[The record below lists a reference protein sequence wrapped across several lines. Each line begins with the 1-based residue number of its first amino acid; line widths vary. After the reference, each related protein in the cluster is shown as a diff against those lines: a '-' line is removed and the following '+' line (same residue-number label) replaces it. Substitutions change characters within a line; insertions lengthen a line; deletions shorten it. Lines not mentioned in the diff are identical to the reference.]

1 MTNETNKG
9 ITAWDKTFIE
19 TVDLYEKHSKC
30 AAKSVVCILVKE
42 NNILS
47 IGING
52 TISGKVN
59 CNEKFKK
66 VQGVWKKKNLE
77 GHWVNAETDEHY
89 NWSRINEVH
98 AEMNAVKKATQ
109 NNGFN
114 LEGATA
120 YVSFSPCFNC
130 AKMLALFGIKR
141 IVYREAYD
149 DIEDVSKFLLS
160 NNIKLIECKLE

>member
-1 MTNETNKG
+1 MIQRRENK
-9 ITAWDKTFIE
+9 ITEWDKTFIE
-19 TVDLYEKHSKC
+19 TVELYEKHSKC
-30 AAKSVVCILVKE
+30 AAKSVVCILVKD

-52 TISGKVN
+52 TLGGKVN
-59 CNEKFKK
+59 CNEIFKK
-66 VQGVWKKKNLE
+66 VQGVWKKRSKVDDE
-77 GHWVNAETDEHY
+77 WIDAEPKEHY

-109 NNGFN
+109 NNGFK
-114 LEGATA
+114 LDGATA

-141 IVYREAYD
+141 IVYKSAYD
-149 DIEDVSKFLLS
+149 DIEDVSEFLKS
-160 NNIKLIECKLE
+160 NNIELKECKL